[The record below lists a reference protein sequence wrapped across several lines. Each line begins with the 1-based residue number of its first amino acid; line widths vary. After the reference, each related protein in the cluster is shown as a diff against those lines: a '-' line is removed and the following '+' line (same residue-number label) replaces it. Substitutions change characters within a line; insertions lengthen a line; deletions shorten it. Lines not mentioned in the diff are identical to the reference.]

1 MQDIMGN
8 MNAPASTPTE
18 DREEHISLRKAG
30 ISSRSGLV
38 TSSTVEEKAEREF
51 ETFAKPEMDASSNER
66 VCGELKERG
75 NDGGQNVDLREAA
88 QRSTYV
94 DKSLDRSDSQSVSG
108 TSGISGSFSAS
119 SDHPVKPMNVASR
132 SGSTEFSNNPS
143 SAAGGNVTVE
153 DNPMTK
159 MSRMGPKK
167 KYLSAYREDVS
178 TPPEVTAVKSLEQI
192 NFVDINRKDV
202 GIASI
207 PCAAA
212 TSGEFLNLHI
222 LRNSSLSFRY
232 FV

>member
-1 MQDIMGN
+1 
-8 MNAPASTPTE
+8 
-18 DREEHISLRKAG
+18 
-30 ISSRSGLV
+30 
-38 TSSTVEEKAEREF
+38 
-51 ETFAKPEMDASSNER
+51 
-66 VCGELKERG
+66 
-75 NDGGQNVDLREAA
+75 
-88 QRSTYV
+88 
-94 DKSLDRSDSQSVSG
+94 
-108 TSGISGSFSAS
+108 
-119 SDHPVKPMNVASR
+119 
-132 SGSTEFSNNPS
+132 
-143 SAAGGNVTVE
+143 
-153 DNPMTK
+153 